1 VAQRTVAAIHDRCRM
16 IAETPGMIGQ
26 RRDEIRSGL
35 RSFPVPP
42 HIIFFRFAGNTV
54 EILRIV
60 HGRREL
66 RPDMF

>member
-1 VAQRTVAAIHDRCRM
+1 M

-66 RPDMF
+66 RPDLF